1 MEEAFISILLYS
13 ILEITLMPLSL
24 SIFLILAIIILL
36 LFCSALISGSEVAYF
51 SLSPNDIEHLKNDK
65 SKSSVLALKLLEN
78 PNKLLANIL
87 ISNNFIN
94 IAIIILSSYL
104 TSKVFIFPDD
114 SLISFLLQVVVIT
127 FLLVLIGEISPKVYA
142 NRNALWFS
150 RKMSFPLNISNKI
163 FSPLSIIL
171 TSSTAIIDKKLKQ
184 KKEIISMDEIAE
196 AVELTSEKNKNEEEQ
211 KILKSIVEFGSID
224 VKEIMKSRV
233 DVIAIE
239 ENLIFEKV
247 IDLVVNSG
255 FSRIPVFKESFD
267 KIQGVLYVKDLIPH
281 IEKSKEF
288 RWQNLIRKAYFV
300 PETKMISGLLKEFQE
315 KKIHLA
321 IVVDEYGGTSGIV
334 TLEDILEEIVGDIT
348 DEFDDDNNFF
358 SILDEYNY
366 IFEGKISLNDFLKT
380 VKEETDYFEDV
391 RGDSDTLA
399 GLILELEGSIPNKG
413 QVIKYRKYTF
423 NIESSDKRKIKRIKV
438 QIKKNE

>member
-1 MEEAFISILLYS
+1 
-13 ILEITLMPLSL
+13 
-24 SIFLILAIIILL
+24 
-36 LFCSALISGSEVAYF
+36 VAYF

-65 SKSSVLALKLLEN
+65 SKSSALALKLLEN

-104 TSKVFIFPDD
+104 TSKAFIFPDN

-150 RKMSFPLNISNKI
+150 RKMSVPLNISNKI

-171 TSSTAIIDKKLKQ
+171 TSSTAIIDKKIKQ

-281 IEKSKEF
+281 LEKSKEF

-348 DEFDDDNNFF
+348 DEFDDDDNFF
-358 SILDEYNY
+358 SILDDYNY

>member
-1 MEEAFISILLYS
+1 M
-13 ILEITLMPLSL
+13 
-24 SIFLILAIIILL
+24 
-36 LFCSALISGSEVAYF
+36 
-51 SLSPNDIEHLKNDK
+51 
-65 SKSSVLALKLLEN
+65 KL
-78 PNKLLANIL
+78 
-87 ISNNFIN
+87 
-94 IAIIILSSYL
+94 
-104 TSKVFIFPDD
+104 
-114 SLISFLLQVVVIT
+114 
-127 FLLVLIGEISPKVYA
+127 
-142 NRNALWFS
+142 
-150 RKMSFPLNISNKI
+150 
-163 FSPLSIIL
+163 
-171 TSSTAIIDKKLKQ
+171 
-184 KKEIISMDEIAE
+184 
-196 AVELTSEKNKNEEEQ
+196 
-211 KILKSIVEFGSID
+211 
-224 VKEIMKSRV
+224 
-233 DVIAIE
+233 
-239 ENLIFEKV
+239 V

-281 IEKSKEF
+281 LEKSKEF
-288 RWQNLIRKAYFV
+288 RWQNLIRKEYFV

-348 DEFDDDNNFF
+348 DEFDDDDNFF
-358 SILDEYNY
+358 SILDDYNY